1 MLLVLLHSLVE
12 KGLEAL
18 EDGELSCG
26 SNLECTQVAG
36 ILLEQELENSHT
48 ITTVAAFMQWWL
60 RRGPNKIRALDFCC
74 CCCCCC
80 KFGNGF
86 AQCKLYLAALVHRQ
100 INDDISLCFFVSKQ
114 LDYGE

>member
-1 MLLVLLHSLVE
+1 MLLVRLHSLVE

-48 ITTVAAFMQWWL
+48 ITTIAACMQWWL
-60 RRGPNKIRALDFCC
+60 RLSLNKIRALDFCC
-74 CCCCCC
+74 CCCC
-80 KFGNGF
+80 
-86 AQCKLYLAALVHRQ
+86 KL
-100 INDDISLCFFVSKQ
+100 
-114 LDYGE
+114 GERFCPMQTLSCGSCTSSDQR

>member
-1 MLLVLLHSLVE
+1 MLPVLLHSLVE

-48 ITTVAAFMQWWL
+48 ITTIAACMQWWL
-60 RRGPNKIRALDFCC
+60 RWSPNKIRALDFCC
-74 CCCCCC
+74 CCCC
-80 KFGNGF
+80 
-86 AQCKLYLAALVHRQ
+86 KL
-100 INDDISLCFFVSKQ
+100 
-114 LDYGE
+114 GERFCPMQTLSCGSCTSSDQR